1 MHSRLKIILGVA
13 GTCVVLALAIVG
25 FLYYTITK
33 SFSSTSGTIRIEGI
47 QAETKIYRDAFG
59 VPHVIAGSDHD
70 AYVAVGF
77 LHAQDRLWQLELVR
91 RAGQGKLAEVLGER
105 ALVIDKMF
113 RTIGVW
119 HQAERLSRELDDT
132 TRAALQAYADGVSTF
147 IANARGKY
155 PVEFDLLKIDPE
167 PWTVEHSILVSRLMA
182 WELNYS
188 RWVDIVLGELVERF
202 GAEKAAEIF
211 PSWPD
216 DADVIVPDALRGRRI
231 ASLGLDLL
239 KADQAY
245 RNLLG
250 SGGFQ
255 SGSNAWA
262 ISGSK
267 SATGKPILAND
278 PHLLFAIPARWYDLH
293 VSAPGLDVAGA
304 SIVGTPFVVI
314 GRNRSLAWGVTN
326 AMMDDQD
333 FYAEEVDSIQHPSRY
348 RFHNTWRPVGQQL
361 DTILVKDGKPVLLT
375 TYRTHRGPI
384 INRLEESA
392 RFSPNLLSMRWTGH
406 EISHELRTFY
416 KINRASNWQE
426 FRGALRHF
434 GGPAQNFVY
443 ADTNGNI
450 GYSTAG
456 KLPIRNAKSHT
467 LPFPGW
473 TDEFDWKG
481 FVPFEQMPQLLNPSE
496 GFVAT
501 ANNKIA
507 SDSYPHYI
515 SNLWEP
521 PWRITRITEL
531 LRSKPLFSL
540 EDMERMQFDLLSPHA
555 REVVPIV
562 LRAFEGKHVEDADVR
577 MALTYFR
584 NWNFEMGEGDVSTTL
599 FQSFFS
605 TMIRNTLEDE
615 MGKELLALYDT
626 LSSLPLSVMTNLMHK
641 GSSPWFDNVATPQ
654 VESLN
659 DIIRLSL
666 NQAIAALRQT
676 LGGELK
682 EWQWGRFHTVE
693 FRHVFGGNEFLRPVF
708 NRGPY
713 PIGGSHSTINNGNFS
728 LGRPFL
734 NNVGPSTRQ
743 IFDLSD
749 VNNGRAVT
757 PPGQSGQVFHGHF
770 DDQLQLWREGS
781 YRRWVMDPNVMEQ
794 SGYDLLLLLP
804 RP

>member
-1 MHSRLKIILGVA
+1 MHSRLKIILGVL
-13 GTCVVLALAIVG
+13 GTGAVLVLALVI

-33 SFSSTSGTIRIEGI
+33 SYPTESGTIRVEGI
-47 QAETKIYRDAFG
+47 HAETKIYRDEFG
-59 VPHVIAGSDHD
+59 VPHVMAGSEHD
-70 AYVAVGF
+70 AYFAVGY

-113 RTIGVW
+113 RTLGIW
-119 HQAERLSRELDDT
+119 QHAQRLTGELDEG
-132 TRAALQAYADGVSTF
+132 TRVALQSYADGVSSY
-147 IANARGKY
+147 IATSRGKY

-167 PWTVEHSILVSRLMA
+167 PWTVEHSVLVSRLMA

-202 GAEKAAEIF
+202 GSAKAAEIF
-211 PSWPD
+211 PSWPED
-216 DADVIVPDALRGRRI
+216 GIIIVPDALRGRRS
-231 ASLGLDLL
+231 ASMGLDLL

-245 RNLLG
+245 RSLLG

-267 SATGKPILAND
+267 SVTGKPILAND

-293 VSAPGLDVAGA
+293 VFAPGLDVAGA

-314 GRNRSLAWGVTN
+314 GRNRSIAWGVTN

-333 FYAEEVDSIQHPSRY
+333 FYVEEVDSIQHPSRY
-348 RFHNTWRPVGQQL
+348 RFNNTWRPVEQRI
-361 DTILVKDGKPVLLT
+361 DSILVKDGRPVLLT
-375 TYRTHRGPI
+375 SYRTHRGPI

-392 RFSPNLLSMRWTGH
+392 RFSRNLLSMRWTGH
-406 EISHELRTFY
+406 EVSHELRAFY
-416 KINRASNWQE
+416 MINRASTWQE
-426 FRGALRHF
+426 FREGLSHF
-434 GGPAQNFVY
+434 AVPAQNFVY
-443 ADTNGNI
+443 ADTSGNI

-456 KLPIRNAKSHT
+456 KLPVRKGKTHT

-481 FVPFEQMPQLLNPSE
+481 FVPFEQMPQLTNPPE

-501 ANNKIA
+501 ANNKIV
-507 SDSYPHYI
+507 SDSYPHYL

-521 PWRITRITEL
+521 PWRISRITEL
-531 LRSKPLFSL
+531 LRSKPQFSL
-540 EDMERMQFDLLSPHA
+540 EDMQGMQFDLLSPHA

-562 LRAFEGKHVEDADVR
+562 LKAFQGERVEDADVR

-584 NWNFEMGEGDVSTTL
+584 NWNFEMGAADVSTTL
-599 FQSFFS
+599 FQTFF
-605 TMIRNTLEDE
+605 TGMIRNTLEDE
-615 MGKELLALYDT
+615 MGKELLGLYDT
-626 LSSLPLSVMTNLMHK
+626 LSSIPLSTLTNLMRK
-641 GSSPWFDNVATPQ
+641 GSSPWFDDVTTPQ
-654 VESLN
+654 METMD

-666 NQAIAALRQT
+666 HQAIANLKQT

-682 EWQWGRFHTVE
+682 EWQWGRVHTVE
-693 FRHVFGGNEFLRPVF
+693 FHHVFGGNELLRPVF

-743 IFDLSD
+743 IFDLAD

-757 PPGQSGQVFHGHF
+757 PPGQSGQLYHGRY
-770 DDQLQLWREGS
+770 DDQLELWLQGK
-781 YRRWVMDPNVMEQ
+781 YRRSVMDPSVIEQ
-794 SGYDLLLLLP
+794 AGYDLLLLLP
-804 RP
+804 KR